1 MTKSIHFRPLKL
13 SDVAGKLT
21 SYHKILDAIETR
33 RAIDLVYLSLTEWET
48 IKTTLHPYTIVFF
61 EHSWYVVGYSSMH
74 NEVRTFN
81 LMRIESLTVLK
92 KRFSIPS
99 TFDLDERIGNAWAL
113 IPGTGPDEHVVV
125 KFGSLVAHNVAQVKW
140 HKSQRTH
147 FHADGSLT
155 FRATVSGL
163 EEIGWWI
170 LRYGDQAEVKSP
182 LKLRRNI
189 ARRVRNMAVAYKN
202 DIEAMAMNPKDEWA
216 TFGTLNLV

>member
-1 MTKSIHFRPLKL
+1 M
-13 SDVAGKLT
+13 
-21 SYHKILDAIETR
+21 
-33 RAIDLVYLSLTEWET
+33 
-48 IKTTLHPYTIVFF
+48 
-61 EHSWYVVGYSSMH
+61 VGYSSMH

-202 DIEAMAMNPKDEWA
+202 DIEAMAMKPPK
-216 TFGTLNLV
+216 TNGRRSVR